1 MHRVA
6 FDSSAIVSA
15 GYDTDTS
22 TLEVEFTSGG
32 IYCYRLVPARVWRE
46 LREAPSPGRYFS
58 ERIRDVYPEEWL
70 PHAT

>member
-1 MHRVA
+1 VRREP

-15 GYDTDTS
+15 GYDPGTS

-32 IYCYRLVPARVWRE
+32 VYCYRLVPGRVWRE
-46 LREAPSPGRYFS
+46 LRAAPSPGRYFA